1 MSLIVLRAIHR
12 DPRIWKDPDAFDPA
26 RYLNRT
32 LPAADYINISDPYE
46 RDHFTYGAGR
56 RVCPGVHVAE
66 RSLYINIARVLW
78 GFNISQKMDS
88 DGKYLEPTQA
98 MVRGFM
104 SVPEPFDCDIRSRS
118 ERHAVVMKEAFAKAE
133 RAGLSF

>member
-1 MSLIVLRAIHR
+1 MLIQYRAIHR
-12 DPRIWKDPDAFDPA
+12 DPSLWKNPDAFDPS
-26 RYLNRT
+26 RYLNHT
-32 LPAADYINISDPYE
+32 LSAADYINSSDPYA

-78 GFNISQKMDS
+78 GFDIAKPKDRK
-88 DGKYLEPTQA
+88 GEVVEPTQA

-104 SVPEPFDCDIRSRS
+104 SVPEEFECAITPRS
-118 ERHAVVMKEAFAKAE
+118 EKHADVIREEFAEAEK
-133 RAGLSF
+133 GGISF